1 VRDAQLARLAASLED
16 GRRQLS
22 ARTAAQREISQGEI
36 SQGEVSQQDEAAL
49 EARRAQQHTEG
60 VERKRA
66 RKAAEVE
73 RAAALELS
81 RARRAHLQTE
91 MRARAEKLDGLM
103 SS

>member
-1 VRDAQLARLAASLED
+1 VRDAQLARLAASLEE

-22 ARTAAQREISQGEI
+22 ARKATQKEISQ
-36 SQGEVSQQDEAAL
+36 QNEAVL
-49 EARRAQQHTEG
+49 EARREQQQVEG
-60 VERKRA
+60 VERKRT

-73 RAAALELS
+73 RAAALEVS

>member
-1 VRDAQLARLAASLED
+1 MRDAQLASLAASLEE

-22 ARTAAQREISQGEI
+22 ARKATQKEISQ
-36 SQGEVSQQDEAAL
+36 QNEAVL
-49 EARRAQQHTEG
+49 EARREQQQVEG
-60 VERKRA
+60 VERKRT

-73 RAAALELS
+73 RAAALEVS

>member
-1 VRDAQLARLAASLED
+1 MRDAQLARLTASLEE

-22 ARTAAQREISQGEI
+22 ARKATQKEISQ
-36 SQGEVSQQDEAAL
+36 QNEAVL
-49 EARRAQQHTEG
+49 EARREQQQVEG
-60 VERKRA
+60 VERKRT

-73 RAAALELS
+73 RAAALEVS

>member
-1 VRDAQLARLAASLED
+1 MRDAQLARLAASLEE

-22 ARTAAQREISQGEI
+22 ARKATQKET
-36 SQGEVSQQDEAAL
+36 SQQNEAVL
-49 EARRAQQHTEG
+49 EARREQQQVEG
-60 VERKRA
+60 VERKRT

-73 RAAALELS
+73 RAAALEVS

-103 SS
+103 

>member
-1 VRDAQLARLAASLED
+1 MRDAQLARLAASLEE

-22 ARTAAQREISQGEI
+22 ARKATQKEISQ
-36 SQGEVSQQDEAAL
+36 QNEAVL
-49 EARRAQQHTEG
+49 EARREQQQVEG
-60 VERKRA
+60 VERKRT

-73 RAAALELS
+73 RAAALEVS

-91 MRARAEKLDGLM
+91 MRARAEKLDGLL

>member
-1 VRDAQLARLAASLED
+1 MRDAQLARLAASLEE

-22 ARTAAQREISQGEI
+22 ARKATQKET
-36 SQGEVSQQDEAAL
+36 SQQNEAVL
-49 EARRAQQHTEG
+49 EARREQQQVEG
-60 VERKRA
+60 VERKRT
-66 RKAAEVE
+66 RKAAEAE
-73 RAAALELS
+73 RAAALEVS

>member
-1 VRDAQLARLAASLED
+1 MRDAQLARLAASLEE

-22 ARTAAQREISQGEI
+22 ARKATQKET
-36 SQGEVSQQDEAAL
+36 SQQNEAVL
-49 EARRAQQHTEG
+49 EARREQQQVEG
-60 VERKRA
+60 VERKRT

-73 RAAALELS
+73 RAAALEVS

>member
-1 VRDAQLARLAASLED
+1 MRDAQLARLAASLEE

-22 ARTAAQREISQGEI
+22 ARKATQKEISQ
-36 SQGEVSQQDEAAL
+36 QNEAVL
-49 EARRAQQHTEG
+49 EARREQQQVEG
-60 VERKRA
+60 VERKRT

-73 RAAALELS
+73 RAAALEVS